1 MAATASPTRTKQT
14 AAKKAR
20 TKKATTKK
28 APAKKAATKTAPAKK
43 AGAKEVSAKKTSAK
57 KASARQASAKKT
69 GGKTGSGKSAVTR
82 SGLPQARSNSG
93 RAPAPAPAAG
103 AEQPM
108 MRTLRAEHRHMA
120 TVMQLFSE
128 QLAAIEAGDLVDPH
142 VVYEIMD
149 YMVHWPDR
157 FHHPREDLIYARVA
171 EVDPGAADDVDT
183 LQRDHDATARRGQKV
198 LKDIEAWRLG
208 EMSGP
213 RLIESAR
220 AYIEH
225 QHEHMQLEEKL
236 VFPRIERTLDPQDWR
251 EIGRDD
257 QLVAVS
263 EPVFGPGV
271 QREFRNMSLK
281 LRRSIRRTVE
291 RGTLVEWIGIE
302 AVMESVE
309 VVSMAYEAARD
320 SAGLHLRGAFRESTG
335 IVLDTPLLAPL
346 RVTANNTRLGLHFLG
361 EMLEISRDTAQD
373 LARVNRERRDRLR
386 LLDRNRSPRRHPT
399 P

>member
-1 MAATASPTRTKQT
+1 MAATAGPTRAKQT
-14 AAKKAR
+14 AAKKAT
-20 TKKATTKK
+20 TKKATKK
-28 APAKKAATKTAPAKK
+28 RAPAKKAATKTAPAKK
-43 AGAKEVSAKKTSAK
+43 ASAKKTT
-57 KASARQASAKKT
+57 ARKASAKKT
-69 GGKTGSGKSAVTR
+69 GGKTGSGKSTVAR
-82 SGLPQARSNSG
+82 SGLPQARSISG
-93 RAPAPAPAAG
+93 RAPAPAG

-149 YMVHWPDR
+149 YMVKWPDR

-171 EVDPGAADDVDT
+171 EVDAGAADDVDT

-208 EMSGP
+208 ELPGP

-225 QHEHMQLEEKL
+225 QQEHMQLEEKL
-236 VFPRIERTLDPQDWR
+236 VFPRIERTLDPRDWR

-263 EPVFGPGV
+263 EPVFGPTV
-271 QREFRNMSLK
+271 QREFRNMSRK

-291 RGTLVEWIGIE
+291 RGTMVEWIGIE

-346 RVTANNTRLGLHFLG
+346 RITANNTKLGLHFLG

-386 LLDRNRSPRRHPT
+386 LLDWYRSPRRHPT

>member
-1 MAATASPTRTKQT
+1 MAATASPTRAKQT
-14 AAKKAR
+14 AAKKA
-20 TKKATTKK
+20 TTQK
-28 APAKKAATKTAPAKK
+28 APVKKAAAKTATTQKAGAKK
-43 AGAKEVSAKKTSAK
+43 AGGKTSA
-57 KASARQASAKKT
+57 
-69 GGKTGSGKSAVTR
+69 GKSAVAR
-82 SGLPQARSNSG
+82 SAARGGLPQARSGGG
-93 RAPAPAPAAG
+93 RATVPSGG

-108 MRTLRAEHRHMA
+108 MRALRAEHRHMA

-149 YMVHWPDR
+149 YMVNWPDR

-171 EVDPGAADDVDT
+171 EVDPGAVDDVDT

-208 EMSGP
+208 ELPGP
-213 RLIESAR
+213 RLIVSAND
-220 AYIEH
+220 YIEH
-225 QHEHMQLEEKL
+225 YYEHMQLEEKL
-236 VFPRIERTLDPQDWR
+236 VFPRIERTLNPQDWR

-263 EPVFGPGV
+263 EPVFGPQV
-271 QREFRNMSLK
+271 QREFRNMSRK

-291 RGTLVEWIGIE
+291 RGTMVEWIGIE

-320 SAGLHLRGAFRESTG
+320 SAGLHLRGAFRESTE
-335 IVLDTPLLAPL
+335 IALDTPLLAPL
-346 RVTANNTRLGLHFLG
+346 RITANNTKLGFHFLG

-373 LARVNRERRDRLR
+373 LARVNRERRDRMR
-386 LLDRNRSPRRHPT
+386 LLDRKRAPHPYRSP
-399 P
+399 